1 VLNISPRWLLAP
13 LLAVSSLAAQVRVV
27 VPKRQFKPEEQ
38 ILGRLENR
46 TSRPITVCVQFGQW
60 SPKGGTIESTPSP
73 FFVERNRNGK
83 WSILLNGPDV
93 GSISQPVEVE
103 AGESK
108 DFPFRLNDE
117 GAMRL
122 RLDYRF
128 GSRPDVKCDGP
139 AKDTKHIRSGIFTVG

>member
-1 VLNISPRWLLAP
+1 MVVGP
-13 LLAVSSLAAQVRVV
+13 AAC
-27 VPKRQFKPEEQ
+27 RQQSRRPGEGCRAETPVQTGRANSRKARKPY
-38 ILGRLENR
+38 
-46 TSRPITVCVQFGQW
+46 
-60 SPKGGTIESTPSP
+60 
-73 FFVERNRNGK
+73 
-83 WSILLNGPDV
+83 ILLNGPDV